1 MTGERVAF
9 GGSMGYT
16 IDIDTGGT
24 FTDGIVVRGQD
35 LRTVKVPTTPHDL
48 TVCFSE
54 CIAACAAAF
63 EVPVEALLGETEIVR
78 FCNTIGTNTIIQ
90 RDGAKIGLIVTAGAE
105 SLAPTEQD
113 SARAS
118 LVAPDLVCGLD
129 EIMSAA
135 GLPVRMPTPAAVL
148 AAAQALI
155 DRGAR
160 ALVVALSNSERNP
173 AHERSV
179 REIIKS
185 EYPRD
190 YLGSVPVFLASD
202 VSTRSGYAARVNT
215 AVINAYIHAKLARLL
230 YKAGEELRQR
240 EYRGVLFIGH
250 NNGAAARVAK
260 TRAINTYNS
269 GPTAGLLGARAVGQ
283 LYGFQSVI
291 STDMGGTSFDIGVV
305 REGRADL
312 TLDPDVEGFRCNL
325 PMMSI
330 RALGAGGGSIAA
342 VIDGVVKVGPNSAGA
357 MPGPA
362 CFDRGGTLPTVTDAN
377 LVLGLLDPEYFLGGT
392 QHLDAARA
400 RRAIEQHIARPLGL
414 DIEQA
419 ALAIKTE
426 VDRMMGEGV
435 AEAARGLDRKQLPIV
450 AYGGAG
456 PLHACAIANISGIE
470 RTVLTP
476 YSAVFSAFSSSLM
489 DVGHLY
495 YRRVDLPLDASLDPA
510 SLTAAEQSMRRE
522 AERDM
527 RGEGLAAKSLAYEL
541 HLLIGTE
548 GDTREV
554 LLHAPPGIHM
564 DRQAWHQLI
573 KQARAEL
580 ARTGVA
586 GEPILNSI
594 GLFVSAPTPHID
606 LRGRRANAAGN
617 DKPRGMR
624 RVFTA
629 SGWREVRVFAR
640 QALAAGAVITGP
652 ALIDSLQTTIWVE
665 AGWRF
670 ELDGYDNAIIARAAS

>member
-1 MTGERVAF
+1 
-9 GGSMGYT
+9 MGYT

-54 CIAACAAAF
+54 CIGACAAAF
-63 EVPVEALLGETEIVR
+63 DVPVETMLSETEIVR

-105 SLAPTEQD
+105 SLAPTRQGD
-113 SARAS
+113 APAP
-118 LVAPDLVCGLD
+118 LVAPDLVLGL
-129 EIMSAA
+129 EEKMSATGTSERA
-135 GLPVRMPTPAAVL
+135 PTVAAVL
-148 AAAQALI
+148 AAAQSLI

-160 ALVVALSNSERNP
+160 ALVVGLANSERNP

-202 VSTRSGYAARVNT
+202 VSTRSGYAERVNT
-215 AVINAYIHAKLARLL
+215 SVINAYIHAKLARLL

-283 LYGFQSVI
+283 LYGFRSVI

-305 REGRADL
+305 REGSAEL
-312 TLDPDVEGFRCNL
+312 ALDPDVEGFRCNL

-330 RALGAGGGSIAA
+330 RALGAGGGSIAT
-342 VIDGVVKVGPNSAGA
+342 VVDGSLKVGPNSAGA

-362 CFDRGGTLPTVTDAN
+362 CFDRGGNQPTVTDAN
-377 LVLGLLDPEYFLGGT
+377 LVLGLLDPEYFLGGN
-392 QHLDAARA
+392 QRLDIARA
-400 RRAIEQHIARPLGL
+400 KAAIETHIARPLGM
-414 DIEQA
+414 EVAQA

-435 AEAARGLDRKQLPIV
+435 AQAAAGLDLKALSIV

-456 PLHACAIANISGIE
+456 PLHSCAIARIAGIE

-476 YSAVFSAFSSSLM
+476 FSAVFSAFSSSLM

-495 YRRVDLPLDASLDPA
+495 YRRVDAPLDASFDPA
-510 SLTAAEQSMRRE
+510 PLAAAERAMRSE

-527 RGEGLAAKSLAYEL
+527 RGEGLASKSVAYEL
-541 HLLIGTE
+541 HLLIGVD
-548 GDTREV
+548 GDAREV
-554 LLHAPPGIHM
+554 LLHAPPGVYA
-564 DRQAWHQLI
+564 DRQAWEALI
-573 KQARAEL
+573 KQGGAEL
-580 ARTGVA
+580 ARAGVR
-586 GEPILNSI
+586 GQPVLNSI
-594 GLFVSAPTPHID
+594 GLFIASPTPHID
-606 LRGRRANAAGN
+606 LAARRASTGLDA
-617 DKPRGMR
+617 KPRGIR
-624 RVFTA
+624 RVYGEK
-629 SGWREVRVFAR
+629 GWSEVPVFDR
-640 QALAAGAVITGP
+640 RSLVAGTVIAGP
-652 ALIDSLQTTIWVE
+652 ALIDSVQTTIWLE
-665 AGWRF
+665 AGWRI
-670 ELDGYDNAIIARAAS
+670 ELDQYDNAIIAKVAS

>member
-1 MTGERVAF
+1 
-9 GGSMGYT
+9 MGFT

-35 LRTVKVPTTPHDL
+35 VRTVKVPTTPHDL

-54 CIAACAAAF
+54 CISACAEAF
-63 EVPVEALLGETEIVR
+63 DISVEAMLGDTEIVR

-90 RDGAKIGLIVTAGAE
+90 RDGSKLGLIVTAGAE
-105 SLAPTEQD
+105 SLAPTQRGD
-113 SARAS
+113 APAP
-118 LVAPDLVCGLD
+118 LVAADLVCGLD
-129 EIMSAA
+129 EKMSAT
-135 GLPVRMPTPAAVL
+135 GVPERSPTAVAVL
-148 AAAQALI
+148 TAAQSLI

-160 ALVVALSNSERNP
+160 ALVVALANSERNP
-173 AHERSV
+173 VHERQV

-202 VSTRSGYAARVNT
+202 VSTRSGYAERVNT
-215 AVINAYIHAKLARLL
+215 AVINAYIHGKLARLL
-230 YKAGEELRQR
+230 YKAGEDLRQR

-269 GPTAGLLGARAVGQ
+269 GPTAGLLGARAVGR
-283 LYGFQSVI
+283 LYGFPNVI

-305 REGRADL
+305 RDGRADL
-312 TLDPDVEGFRCNL
+312 ALEADVEGFPCNL

-330 RALGAGGGSIAA
+330 RALGAGGGSIAS
-342 VIDGVVKVGPNSAGA
+342 VVNGALKVGPNSAGA

-377 LVLGLLDPEYFLGGT
+377 VVLGLLDPEYFLGGH
-392 QHLDAARA
+392 QHLDVSRARA
-400 RRAIEQHIARPLGL
+400 AIEQHIARPLGME
-414 DIEQA
+414 IEQA
-419 ALAIKTE
+419 ALAIKAE

-435 AEAARGLDRKQLPIV
+435 AEAAADLDKRQLAIV

-456 PLHACAIANISGIE
+456 PLHACSIARIAGIQ

-476 YSAVFSAFSSSLM
+476 FSAVFSAFSSSLM

-495 YRRVDLPLDASLDPA
+495 YRRLDVPLDGSFDPA
-510 SLTAAEQSMRRE
+510 PLAAAEQAMRRE

-541 HLLIGTE
+541 HLLIGGSGDRE
-548 GDTREV
+548 GREV
-554 LLHAPPGIHM
+554 LLHAQPGAYA
-564 DRQAWHQLI
+564 DRQAWASLI
-573 KQARAEL
+573 DQSRAEL
-580 ARTGVA
+580 ARMGVR
-586 GEPILNSI
+586 GEPTLNSI

-606 LRGRRANAAGN
+606 LSARRASAGEGAR
-617 DKPRGMR
+617 PSGTR
-624 RVFTA
+624 RVFSADGWHDVPVFPRA
-629 SGWREVRVFAR
+629 S
-640 QALAAGAVITGP
+640 LSAGTVIAGP
-652 ALIDSLQTTIWVE
+652 ALIDSVQTTIWLE
-665 AGWRF
+665 AGWRI
-670 ELDGYDNAIIARAAS
+670 EVDQYDNATIAKAAS